1 MVRKLRKDSD
11 YFQPDFYHFSQDSI
25 SLAQIVLQEIPSIP
39 KNSWF
44 MDLCAGCGVV
54 GLEIMK
60 SLDQKINFDF
70 LEIQK
75 EFFPFFYK
83 NLNFVGEKGDSC
95 HFHNID
101 FREFPINRKYSIIV
115 SNPPYFIPG
124 HGRSGKDPR
133 GNKCKFFQ
141 DGSYIEL
148 FQFLKKSLL
157 PKGKAF
163 ILFRETQKID
173 SETYKD
179 LVREFGGFFDFQKRP
194 LDKKNYLIVL
204 SVLDINGN

>member
-1 MVRKLRKDSD
+1 MERKLRNDSD

-25 SLAQIVLQEIPSIP
+25 SLAQIVLQEMPPLP
-39 KNSWF
+39 KKPWF
-44 MDLCAGCGVV
+44 MDICAGCGVV
-54 GLEIMK
+54 GIEIIK

-70 LEIQK
+70 LEIQN
-75 EFFPFFYK
+75 EFSPFFHK
-83 NLNFVGEKGDSC
+83 NLNFAGEKRDSC

-101 FREFPINRKYSIIV
+101 FRKFPINRKYSVIV

-124 HGRSGKDPR
+124 YGRPGKDPM
-133 GNKCKFFQ
+133 GNKCKFFLE
-141 DGSYIEL
+141 GSYIEL
-148 FQFLKKSLL
+148 FQFLKKTLL

-173 SETYKD
+173 SEIFKE
-179 LVREFGGFFDFQKRP
+179 LLMEFGDFFDFQKRP